1 MASETVSHHGQTPHL
16 NLEFETPTAAL
27 FVFCLDDNVNVLEA
41 LTEPEGNG
49 SAIIA
54 PESLTDWDSE
64 SLGSHVEQN
73 WETIASNTRAFA
85 YLLREMQRRFKLR
98 DRHKKVDGTYHTIRG
113 FTSFKAWFKHA
124 TGKSYRAAYYA
135 LNSENAKHKPK
146 GGIHSHRLLRLRVSA
161 DQYADFQREARQQKV
176 TVEQWALSILNH
188 NQ

>member
-1 MASETVSHHGQTPHL
+1 MEETNT
-16 NLEFETPTAAL
+16 
-27 FVFCLDDNVNVLEA
+27 
-41 LTEPEGNG
+41 

-54 PESLTDWDSE
+54 PDSLAQLDSE
-64 SLGSHVEQN
+64 FLGSHVEQN
-73 WETIASNTRAFA
+73 WEAIASNTRAFA

-135 LNSENAKHKPK
+135 LKAENAKHKPK
-146 GGIHSHRLLRLRVSA
+146 GGVHDHRILRLRVSA
-161 DQYADFQREARQQKV
+161 DQYEVFQREAKQHKV
-176 TVEQWALSILNH
+176 TVEQWAVDVLNH